1 MQRRTVLFDFDGT
14 LALGRGP
21 LEAYAA
27 CLNEIVSE
35 EPGGGAGSELLAHCQ
50 DAITRF
56 DAGETVFRDAYD
68 AIRHTALAHGVAEA
82 QLSAAYLRSRGLLAT
97 EAAPIYGPEGLP
109 DFLANLAEH
118 ADCVLA
124 TNAPEVGVHRALDSL
139 GIADSIS
146 LVYCDVGKPAGL
158 DRIIPGLLAQGPTL
172 SVGDIWLNDL
182 APAERHGA
190 DTALVGVGEPDGEPT
205 YRGATLTD
213 LYDDILRWATAG
225 APSTPVPLGTGHDS
239 ERHD

>member
-82 QLSAAYLRSRGLLAT
+82 QLSAAYLRSRGRLAT
-97 EAAPIYGPEGLP
+97 DGCAVDGP
-109 DFLANLAEH
+109 
-118 ADCVLA
+118 
-124 TNAPEVGVHRALDSL
+124 
-139 GIADSIS
+139 
-146 LVYCDVGKPAGL
+146 
-158 DRIIPGLLAQGPTL
+158 PGP
-172 SVGDIWLNDL
+172 
-182 APAERHGA
+182 P
-190 DTALVGVGEPDGEPT
+190 
-205 YRGATLTD
+205 
-213 LYDDILRWATAG
+213 
-225 APSTPVPLGTGHDS
+225 
-239 ERHD
+239 